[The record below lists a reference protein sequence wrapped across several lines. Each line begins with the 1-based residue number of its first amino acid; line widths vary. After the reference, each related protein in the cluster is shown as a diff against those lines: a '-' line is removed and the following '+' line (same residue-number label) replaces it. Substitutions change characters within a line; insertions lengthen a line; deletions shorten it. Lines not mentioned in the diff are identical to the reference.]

1 VIWIATAL
9 GLVGGVA
16 LALEVGRHVLPRMV
30 AGSPFMVRLAIGGVV
45 AALLPA
51 LLLSLVVGA
60 TLGGAW
66 GPAGVAIGIALVFAA
81 VLLGGALAG
90 VLLAKAILRYRQRQW

>member
-9 GLVGGVA
+9 GLVGGAA

-30 AGSPFMVRLAIGGVV
+30 AGSPFIVRLAIGGVV

-51 LLLSLVVGA
+51 LLLSLVLGA

-66 GPAGVAIGIALVFAA
+66 GPAGLALGIAVVFAV
-81 VLLGGALAG
+81 VLVSGAAAG
-90 VLLAKAILRYRQRQW
+90 VLLAKLVLRYRQRQ